1 MSRIFKNPTKL
12 RLGDSVVVTSGA
24 HKGET
29 GRIVR
34 FTKDRTR
41 VFVEGV
47 NKVRRHQKPIPALN
61 RPGGIVERESMIDL
75 SNVMPIDPD
84 SKKRTRVGAKILEDG
99 TRARIARRS
108 ALKASRSRRA

>member
-24 HKGET
+24 HRGET
-29 GRIVR
+29 GRIVS

-61 RPGGIVERESMIDL
+61 RPGGIVEREASIHI
-75 SNVMPIDPD
+75 SNVAIATADGTP
-84 SKKRTRVGAKILEDG
+84 TRVGFRFDAEGKKVRYAKKTGEEI
-99 TRARIARRS
+99 RRD
-108 ALKASRSRRA
+108 A